1 MSLSPGLESPNTLTI
16 DLASNADLKE
26 IFYGKDVG
34 DKMKVT
40 MELMLMSKSQELVK
54 LSIEKIITDEETST
68 GGEAKPSLKEPIM
81 AHMSRG
87 KSTKKDMP
95 MGPHNRPAQPVENS
109 EEPWRTSYA

>member
-1 MSLSPGLESPNTLTI
+1 MSLQPQMESPNVLTI
-16 DLASNADLKE
+16 DMADQPALKE

-54 LSIEKIITDEETST
+54 LSIEKIITDEDTST

-87 KSTKKDMP
+87 KGNKDMP
-95 MGPHNRPAQPVENS
+95 YGKHNKPPQPVENS